1 LGEFRH
7 KVHRTI
13 KKVTDDIEDSFH
25 FNTAIAAVM
34 ELVNAFYQA
43 VEQLPRGP
51 DTMMVFREA
60 VEAILLLINP
70 MVPHLAEEL
79 WQALGHTTSLQLA
92 PWPQPQSE
100 ALAESA
106 FTVVIQVN
114 GKVRSRI
121 SVAASQSD
129 ENIKNAALNDP
140 TIKKWLEGKDIKRV
154 VVARRKL
161 VNIVA

>member
-1 LGEFRH
+1 MAGPGTYH
-7 KVHRTI
+7 
-13 KKVTDDIEDSFH
+13 
-25 FNTAIAAVM
+25 
-34 ELVNAFYQA
+34 
-43 VEQLPRGP
+43 LP
-51 DTMMVFREA
+51 E
-60 VEAILLLINP
+60 
-70 MVPHLAEEL
+70 
-79 WQALGHTTSLQLA
+79 LA